1 MKKSV
6 LTACIMLLAVCAAFL
21 CPFTASATDA
31 SVLHAVYD
39 STNLHGSVEP
49 ITLTTSCD
57 GEAVAVLVVSTWH
70 PVNLSEDDW
79 QLAGAYQAE
88 AANPVSGIYTFVY
101 YKTVIDAAS
110 VTISGT
116 DNFYAALMLHTGY
129 RSISLTSSSTPK
141 SRGAYVFSNCNIS
154 GVTSDPTLFFWSTSS
169 FDDGSAS
176 PVFTC
181 SAENVVS
188 AFSSEAFLQAF
199 YSENASDPV
208 TFSIP
213 GRAHYVSCSV
223 FTFTDPAPVSGSEDD
238 SDETSK
244 GILANVRAIFSRV
257 KDLPINI
264 AEKLSSSFSDLKEG
278 ITGKLNEVKQG
289 ILEIADK
296 IGNKLKELFV
306 PDELTAIEDI
316 KATVNEKFPFI
327 AQLGDIFDGLF
338 NFDDEST
345 PPTFTF
351 SWMGAEASVIDFAP
365 FVSLRTPI
373 QVIIALF
380 VWIRF
385 VMWLIDFVP
394 KLLGGIG
401 G

>member
-1 MKKSV
+1 MKKTV
-6 LTACIMLLAVCAAFL
+6 LAACIILAVCAAFL

-39 STNLHGSVEP
+39 STNLHGAVEP
-49 ITLTTSCD
+49 ITLSSSCD

-70 PVNLSEDDW
+70 PVTLSEDDW

-101 YKTVIDAAS
+101 YKTVIDSAS

-141 SRGAYVFSNCNIS
+141 ARGVSVFSNCNIS

-181 SAENVVS
+181 SAENVVN

-213 GRAHYVSCSV
+213 GRAHYVACSV
-223 FTFTDPAPVSGSEDD
+223 FTFTDPAPASGSEDD

-244 GILANVRAIFSRV
+244 GILANVRAIFSRI
-257 KDLPINI
+257 KDLPSNI
-264 AEKLSSSFSDLKEG
+264 ADNLSS
-278 ITGKLNEVKQG
+278 
-289 ILEIADK
+289 
-296 IGNKLKELFV
+296 KLKELFV
-306 PDELTAIEDI
+306 PDQIDGVQAVKDTFRNKFAIVYQISDI
-316 KATVNEKFPFI
+316 
-327 AQLGDIFDGLF
+327 LDGLF
-338 NFDDEST
+338 QFEDSST
-345 PPTFTF
+345 PPSFHFT
-351 SWMGAEASVIDFAP
+351 WKGAEAAVIDFEP
-365 FVSLRTPI
+365 YVPIRPYIHGIISLFI
-373 QVIIALF
+373 WL
-380 VWIRF
+380 RF
-385 VMWLIDFVP
+385 VLWLVDYIPVM
-394 KLLGGIG
+394 LGGFG
-401 G
+401 R

>member
-1 MKKSV
+1 MKKTV
-6 LTACIMLLAVCAAFL
+6 LAACIILAVCAAFL
-21 CPFTASATDA
+21 CSFTASATDA

-39 STNLHGSVEP
+39 STNLHGAVEP
-49 ITLTTSCD
+49 ITLSSSCD

-70 PVNLSEDDW
+70 PVTLSEDDW

-101 YKTVIDAAS
+101 YKTVIDSAS

-141 SRGAYVFSNCNIS
+141 SRGSYVFSNCNIS

-213 GRAHYVSCSV
+213 GRAHYVACGV

>member
-1 MKKSV
+1 MKKTV
-6 LTACIMLLAVCAAFL
+6 LAACIILAVCAAFL
-21 CPFTASATDA
+21 CPFTAFATDS

-39 STNLHGSVEP
+39 STNLHGAVEP

-70 PVNLSEDDW
+70 PVTLSEDDW
-79 QLAGAYQAE
+79 QLAGAYQAQ
-88 AANPVSGIYTFVY
+88 AVNPVSGIYTFVY

-110 VTISGT
+110 VTITGT

-129 RSISLTSSSTPK
+129 RSISLTSASTPK
-141 SRGAYVFSNCNIS
+141 ARGTYSFANYNIS
-154 GVTSDPTLFFWSTSS
+154 GVTSDPTLFIWSTSS
-169 FDDGSAS
+169 FDAGDAS

-181 SAENVVS
+181 SAENVVN

-208 TFSIP
+208 TFAVP
-213 GRAHYVSCSV
+213 GRAHYVACSV
-223 FTFTDPAPVSGSEDD
+223 FTFTDPAPASGSEDD
-238 SDETSK
+238 DDETSK
-244 GILANVRAIFSRV
+244 GILANVRAIFSRI
-257 KDLPINI
+257 KELPSNI

-278 ITGKLNEVKQG
+278 ITSKLNEVKQG
-289 ILEIADK
+289 VLDIADK

-306 PDELTAIEDI
+306 PDEIEAIADI
-316 KATVNEKFPFI
+316 KNTVNEKFPFLS
-327 AQLGDIFDGLF
+327 QLADIFDGLF
-338 NFDDEST
+338 SFSDSST

-351 SWMGAEASVIDFAP
+351 SWKGAEAPIIDFTP

-373 QVIIALF
+373 HVIIALF

-385 VMWLIDFVP
+385 VMWLVDYVP

>member
-141 SRGAYVFSNCNIS
+141 SRGVYVFSNCNIS

-181 SAENVVS
+181 SADNVVS

-213 GRAHYVSCSV
+213 GRAHYVACSV

>member
-1 MKKSV
+1 MKKTV
-6 LTACIMLLAVCAAFL
+6 LAACIILAVCAAFL

-39 STNLHGSVEP
+39 STNLHGAVEP

-70 PVNLSEDDW
+70 PVTLSEDDW

-110 VTISGT
+110 VTITGT

-129 RSISLTSSSTPK
+129 RSISLTSASTPK
-141 SRGAYVFSNCNIS
+141 LRGGYVFSNCNIS
-154 GVTSDPTLFFWSTSS
+154 GVTSDPTLFIWSTSS
-169 FDDGSAS
+169 FDAGDAS

-181 SAENVVS
+181 AADNVVN

-213 GRAHYVSCSV
+213 GRAHYVACSV
-223 FTFTDPAPVSGSEDD
+223 FTFTDPAPPSGSEDD
-238 SDETSK
+238 DDETSK

-257 KDLPINI
+257 KDLPSNI

-278 ITGKLNEVKQG
+278 ITSKLNEVKQG
-289 ILEIADK
+289 VLDIADK

-306 PDELTAIEDI
+306 PDEIEAITDI
-316 KATVNEKFPFI
+316 KNTVNEKFPFLS
-327 AQLGDIFDGLF
+327 QLADIFDGLF
-338 NFDDEST
+338 SFSDSST

-351 SWMGAEASVIDFAP
+351 SWKGADAPIIDFAP

-373 QVIIALF
+373 HVIIALF

-385 VMWLIDFVP
+385 VMWLVDYVP